1 LNSLIHGPAE
11 RVIVEIEHKNE
22 KEISLVI
29 SDNGPGIKVH
39 PIIFG
44 VGSAVIDSWV
54 SILNGRREVT
64 TSPGNGYKL
73 EVIFSGTSVE

>member
-1 LNSLIHGPAE
+1 M
-11 RVIVEIEHKNE
+11 EIEHKNE

-29 SDNGPGIKVH
+29 SDSGPGAKPGSIK
-39 PIIFG
+39 FG
-44 VGSAVIDSWV
+44 VGSAVIDSWA

-73 EVIFSGTSVE
+73 EVIFSGTSVD